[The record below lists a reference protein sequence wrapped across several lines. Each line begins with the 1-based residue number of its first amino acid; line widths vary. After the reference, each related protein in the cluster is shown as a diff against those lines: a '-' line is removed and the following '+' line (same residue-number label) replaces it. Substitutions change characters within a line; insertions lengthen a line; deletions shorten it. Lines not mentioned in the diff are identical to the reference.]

1 MAATADLERDMA
13 LRLRIETLMTDY
25 VYCIDDD
32 RLEAWPDF
40 FVDSGRYRVTT
51 RENHDQNLPVS
62 LIYCDGKGMMR
73 DRISAMRHANIF
85 EPHSYCHMVGAVS
98 LLESGDGWHRTRS
111 NFTVTRT
118 MVDGRMSVFACG
130 KYLDRIVEESGEL
143 RFRER
148 DVILESRQ
156 IDTLLVIPI

>member
-1 MAATADLERDMA
+1 MAASADLERDMA

-25 VYCIDDD
+25 VHCIDDD

-40 FVDSGRYRVTT
+40 FIDSGRYRVIT

-62 LIYCDGKGMMR
+62 LIYCDGKGMLR
-73 DRISAMRHANIF
+73 DRISAMRTANIF
-85 EPHSYCHMVGAVS
+85 EPHTYCHMVSAVR
-98 LLESGDGWHRTRS
+98 LLESRDGWHRTRS

-130 KYLDRIVEESGEL
+130 KYLDHIVEDSGEL

-148 DVILESRQ
+148 DVVLESRQ